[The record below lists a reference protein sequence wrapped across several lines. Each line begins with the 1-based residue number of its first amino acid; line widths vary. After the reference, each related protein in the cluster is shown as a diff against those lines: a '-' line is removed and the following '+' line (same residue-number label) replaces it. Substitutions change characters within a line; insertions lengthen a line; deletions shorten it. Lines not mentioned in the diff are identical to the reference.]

1 MRMTWIIS
9 ISFPCHP
16 LLDPWLF
23 PPPGGFVRIQHRICA
38 QGGSVFPP
46 IVVLFVLYV
55 FPPIW
60 TDQYLLIWFY
70 YNLLPVPHI
79 SYYSSIIGRVV
90 SNIII
95 EHCLIDMIQ
104 IFSIALYSL
113 IMWNSSFY
121 VFYFIYTYNIEY
133 YLWIFFFHFL
143 FDIFIQIFS
152 FKHFLSNIF
161 FQTLSIGLLYTLR

>member
-1 MRMTWIIS
+1 MECHSLVFESYADDMDHQHFLSMPPAIRSMTVSTPRWACENSTQDLRPRRIS
-9 ISFPCHP
+9 ISSNSC
-16 LLDPWLF
+16 
-23 PPPGGFVRIQHRICA
+23 VICA
-38 QGGSVFPP
+38 
-46 IVVLFVLYV
+46 LYV

-70 YNLLPVPHI
+70 YNLLSVPHI

-121 VFYFIYTYNIEY
+121 VFYFIYTYNIGY
-133 YLWIFFFHFL
+133 YL
-143 FDIFIQIFS
+143 
-152 FKHFLSNIF
+152 
-161 FQTLSIGLLYTLR
+161 